1 MTVPLETWDRFA
13 HLAEYPSDGSYAH
26 AIDACLDASAG
37 VGDASGALMR
47 FSEAMK
53 QGGLAVMQ
61 ERYVE
66 AFDFDPACTLDVG
79 WHLLGDAPERGAFLC
94 CLRDE
99 LAGASVDERGELPD
113 HLPALLRLIARQDEA
128 HAGAL
133 AELMAPALTVVHQR
147 LNARNNPFGHLIDAI
162 ARTLGSLPRREDRA

>member
-1 MTVPLETWDRFA
+1 MTVPVQTWER
-13 HLAEYPSDGSYAH
+13 LAQLVEYPIDASYAH

-37 VGDASGALMR
+37 LGDASGALTR

-53 QGGLAVMQ
+53 QGGLALMQ

-79 WHLLGDAPERGAFLC
+79 WHLLGDAPERGALLC
-94 CLRDE
+94 RLRED

-113 HLPALLRLIARQDEA
+113 HLPALLRLIAREDDA
-128 HAGAL
+128 RAGAL
-133 AELMAPALTVVHQR
+133 AELMAPALTSVHER
-147 LNARNNPFGHLIDAI
+147 LDARDNPFGDVIDAI
-162 ARTLGSLPRREDRA
+162 ARTLGSLPRREDRP